1 MREVSVTG
9 RDVDAGFPRTI
20 SITSDQV
27 REAVA
32 PAVRRIIET
41 IRIVMEKTPP
51 DLAADIAKRGIVL
64 TGGGAMLEGLEG
76 EIAKATGIRTLL
88 ADNPQQAVAVG
99 TGRYIRAMADFD
111 KQKSYR

>member
-1 MREVSVTG
+1 
-9 RDVDAGFPRTI
+9 
-20 SITSDQV
+20 
-27 REAVA
+27 
-32 PAVRRIIET
+32 
-41 IRIVMEKTPP
+41 
-51 DLAADIAKRGIVL
+51 
-64 TGGGAMLEGLEG
+64 MLEGLEG